1 MTVNERIH
9 KRRKELGLSVA
20 DIAQQLHISRATF
33 YRYESAEIEKVPSSI
48 LEPLAQILQL
58 TPTELMGWESS
69 DSWVREHAT
78 PCQERHQIPIVGT
91 IRAGYNGLAYE
102 DYDGFEF
109 AEVPCPDEYVFLKVT
124 GDSMEPRIF
133 EGDLAL
139 IHLQPDVESGDLAAI
154 LLPGDEGT
162 LKRVLKQDQTLILQA
177 FNPNY
182 PPRVLS
188 GHTLEEIRIIGKVTE
203 TRKKW

>member
-9 KRRKELGLSVA
+9 NRRKELGLSAAEVA
-20 DIAQQLHISRATF
+20 NKLGVSRATV
-33 YRYESAEIEKVPSSI
+33 YRYESADIEKLPSSI
-48 LEPLAQILQL
+48 LEPLAQLL
-58 TPTELMGWESS
+58 KTTPAQLMGW
-69 DSWVREHAT
+69 DSPSQWVSEHGT
-78 PCQERHQIPIVGT
+78 PCQEQQQIPVVGT

-102 DYDGFEF
+102 DYDGFEY
-109 AEVPCPDEYVFLKVT
+109 ADVPCPQEYIFLKVT

-139 IHLQPDVESGDLAAI
+139 IHLQPDVESGELAAV

-188 GHTLEEIRIIGKVTE
+188 GRALEEVRIIGKVTE